1 MQPLI
6 SDIIRYIEYL
16 NTACGLSTSVHFSAN
31 TIATLPEAITVALL
45 KYSSHNNPYCIVVK
59 SKAGGYH
66 NCIKSQRR
74 VLDKCAREGSFCGS
88 CYAGVYEYIH
98 PVWEKGKAV
107 GFIAVSG
114 YRQTGRRVRV
124 IDETLYR
131 SSLKEEALP
140 VEQARVL
147 IPPLARMLELL
158 VEYPAENTDSEY
170 NRMLN
175 YISDHYAHLSLE
187 QLCRQFG
194 RSKSYISHLFN
205 EKTGMTLRSYCN
217 KLKLSDAKKLL
228 VQTNLPITE
237 IAFNTGFQDVSYFI
251 SVFKQDAGLTPL
263 KYRQKKLSGE

>member
-6 SDIIRYIEYL
+6 SEITRYIDYL
-16 NTACGLSTSVHFSAN
+16 NTQCGLRTTVHFSAN
-31 TIATLPEAITVALL
+31 KIATLPEAVTVALL

-59 SKAGGYH
+59 SKAEGYR

-74 VLDKCAREGSFCGS
+74 VLSKCAAEGSFCGC

-98 PVWEKGKAV
+98 PVWEKGKTV

-114 YRQTGRRVRV
+114 YRQTGRKVRI
-124 IDETLYR
+124 IDETLYQ
-131 SSLKEEALP
+131 SSLKEEPLP
-140 VEQARVL
+140 VEQARAL

-158 VEYPAENTDSEY
+158 FEYPVENTDSEY
-170 NRMLN
+170 NMILK
-175 YISDHYAHLSLE
+175 YISDHYTHLSLE
-187 QLCRQFG
+187 QLCKQFG

-217 KLKLSDAKKLL
+217 KLKLGDAKKLL

-251 SVFKQDAGLTPL
+251 SVFKENTGMTPL
-263 KYRQKKLSGE
+263 KYRQKKLFGK